1 MPEQMAH
8 FVVDAKSDPFPNGDD
23 PRPEDEAELDDTLS
37 VELLPLL
44 AELANPDSSATLW
57 SWPEK
62 NKIIL
67 YVTNC
72 I

>member
-44 AELANPDSSATLW
+44 AELANPDSSATL
-57 SWPEK
+57 
-62 NKIIL
+62 
-67 YVTNC
+67 
-72 I
+72 